1 MLNIILNVEISMSK
15 LL

>member
-1 MLNIILNVEISMSK
+1 MLNIILNVEIFMSK